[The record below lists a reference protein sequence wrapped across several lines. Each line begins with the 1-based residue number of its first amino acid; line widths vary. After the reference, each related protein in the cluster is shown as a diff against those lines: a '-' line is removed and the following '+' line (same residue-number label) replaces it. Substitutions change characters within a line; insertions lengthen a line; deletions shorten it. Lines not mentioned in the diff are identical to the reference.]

1 MRFTAAAAAVAVAV
15 LGAAAFAQKEP
26 ANPFE
31 KWEKEIAGIE
41 KRLTDAP
48 PKKGGVLFAGSSSI
62 RLWKLAEPFPAATNA
77 GFGGS
82 VVRDS
87 THFAPRIVLPHEPA
101 TVVFYA
107 GDNDIANNRK
117 PEQVRD
123 DFQAFAKLTHEKL
136 PKTKI
141 LWLAIKPSLKRW
153 EMYDKQKSAN
163 ALVKE
168 LCGQDDRL
176 VYVDT
181 VTPMLGTDG
190 KPTPDLFVKD
200 GLHLSDKG
208 YALWNE
214 LLKKCLK

>member
-1 MRFTAAAAAVAVAV
+1 MKFAAAALAVAV
-15 LGAAAFAQKEP
+15 LGATAFAQKEP
-26 ANPFE
+26 ASPFE

-48 PKKGGVLFAGSSSI
+48 PTKGGVLFAGSSSV
-62 RLWKLAEPFPAATNA
+62 RLWKLAEPFPGATNV

-87 THFAPRIVLPHEPA
+87 THFAARIVLPHEPA

-107 GDNDIANNRK
+107 GDNDIANSRK

-123 DFQAFAKLTHEKL
+123 DFRAFAKVVHEKL
-136 PKTKI
+136 PKTRI
-141 LWLAIKPSLKRW
+141 LWLAIKPSVKRW
-153 EMYDKQKSAN
+153 EMYDTQKTAN

-168 LCGQDDRL
+168 LCGKDDRL
-176 VYVDT
+176 AYVDT

-190 KPTPDLFVKD
+190 QPLPDLFVKD
-200 GLHLSDKG
+200 GLHLSEKG
-208 YALWNE
+208 YALWND
-214 LLKKCLK
+214 LVKKHLK